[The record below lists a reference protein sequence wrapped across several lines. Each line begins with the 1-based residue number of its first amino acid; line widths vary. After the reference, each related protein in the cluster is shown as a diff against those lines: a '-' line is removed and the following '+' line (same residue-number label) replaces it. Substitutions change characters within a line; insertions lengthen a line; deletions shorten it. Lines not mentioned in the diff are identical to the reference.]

1 MVMQSLQPH
10 ASIEGKDVILKGWKS
25 AGITEAIQKGLNIM
39 LDPYNDIDP
48 MINFNNVDP
57 NLEAINDKTNEE
69 LESLGVH
76 LNADDIDTDNDEDDE
91 EVYEIDRN
99 AFDICDDGFVDESD
113 EI

>member
-1 MVMQSLQPH
+1 
-10 ASIEGKDVILKGWKS
+10 
-25 AGITEAIQKGLNIM
+25 M

-57 NLEAINDKTNEE
+57 NLEAINDKSNEE
-69 LESLGVH
+69 SESLGVN

-91 EVYEIDRN
+91 EVYEID
-99 AFDICDDGFVDESD
+99 FDIYDGFVDESD